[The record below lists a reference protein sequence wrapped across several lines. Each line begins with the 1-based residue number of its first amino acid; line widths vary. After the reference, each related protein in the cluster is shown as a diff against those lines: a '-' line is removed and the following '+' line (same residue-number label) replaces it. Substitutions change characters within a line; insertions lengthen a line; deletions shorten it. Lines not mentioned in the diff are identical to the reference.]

1 MDILN
6 IKVIYDSNDPN
17 KRRTCFWEKIE
28 ENTQNNYQFQFI
40 SIRDTLDSDPCKL
53 VDFFN
58 NDTTDII
65 IFNWDSINGDP
76 VYGSDRVFDFFDHYR
91 PDLNTWVENG
101 GILIL
106 EAQTAAW
113 KLVQESYN
121 LFTKN
126 NIKTT
131 KKRIR
136 DKSAYVNKKLLENHP
151 ILKNVAE
158 EINVQQE
165 FSEQN
170 WFPISCGICSIEHS
184 EERLYQGWF
193 EKYSKDWEPL
203 IFDINKKNPIM
214 LCRIVKKEENV
225 GIKVGAYIIT
235 TMYIGASGI
244 NQLIENLLD
253 FPHTILS
260 YYNQKE
266 EFRRKRKKAYQKIT
280 GIAVIISFLLWWI
293 FPIIISNQL
302 IPPDMAKDISN
313 GIIAIMTVAIGGF
326 IGTQILPYIIK
337 KLKKE
342 K

>member
-6 IKVIYDSNDPN
+6 IKVIYDSDDLN

-28 ENTQNNYQFQFI
+28 GNNQNNYNFQFI
-40 SIRDTLDSDPCKL
+40 SIRDTLNSDPCKL
-53 VDFFN
+53 LDIFS
-58 NDTTDII
+58 NDVTDII

-76 VYGSDRVFDFFDHYR
+76 LYGSDRAFDFFNHYR

-101 GILIL
+101 GILIV

-113 KLVQESYN
+113 KLVQNSYN

-131 KKRIR
+131 KERIR
-136 DKSAYVNKKLLENHP
+136 DKSAYINKKLLNNHP
-151 ILKNVAE
+151 LLKNVSEKIA
-158 EINVQQE
+158 VQQE

-170 WFPISCGICSIEHS
+170 WFPISCGLCSIEHS

-203 IFDINKKNPIM
+203 IFEMNKKNPIM
-214 LCRIVKKEENV
+214 LCRLVNKEEKV

-253 FPHTILS
+253 FPHTISS

-266 EFRRKRKKAYQKIT
+266 EIRKKRKKTYQKIT
-280 GIAVIISFLLWWI
+280 GIAIIISFLLWWI
-293 FPIIISNQL
+293 FPIIISYQI
-302 IPPDMAKDISN
+302 IPPSMVQDISN
-313 GIIAIMTVAIGGF
+313 SIIATMIVAIGGF